1 MLTQVKQAPNK
12 LSMISNLVS
21 LNLREFLEDICE
33 EYGIQNPPSFFFFLT
48 LPLVLPIS
56 NQAAHFFFF
65 LVAHL
70 LMLSKH
76 YT

>member
-1 MLTQVKQAPNK
+1 
-12 LSMISNLVS
+12 MISNLVS

>member
-33 EYGIQNPPSFFFFLT
+33 EYGIQNPPSFFFLT

-65 LVAHL
+65 FGGSFINAF
-70 LMLSKH
+70 
-76 YT
+76 